1 MRKYIKNHTYIFLI
15 VFFIVSIVIY
25 QKKTEPS
32 QVPINKLE
40 NLVIEEPIM
49 LEAQQPTSNINT
61 KRHEIS
67 SIANTLTAENENV
80 DSFSKKEKKVINVTD
95 NFQEKVVNPASVFI
109 RLGKK
114 YSDQLPK
121 LVSVEMAGNYVDVNS
136 TFNLLQRSTNGD
148 LDAKSRYE
156 EILNDL
162 KIHADAGDVRA
173 QQDYAMFLSLNAGS
187 FSANLNDS
195 QKIAFAELAKNYYAK
210 AASSGQARAAVNI
223 SNNAAMLDLIKD
235 PEEALAWGF
244 IAKKMGERPADLVV
258 CIDNSFICT
267 EEMFAKALE
276 LAKFYIDFYEF
287 KLDK

>member
-1 MRKYIKNHTYIFLI
+1 MRKYINNHTYIFLI

-173 QQDYAMFLSLNAGS
+173 QQDYAMFLSLNVHYPNAYPDIKQRTS
-187 FSANLNDS
+187 YSETS
-195 QKIAFAELAKNYYAK
+195 KENYIRAII
-210 AASSGQARAAVNI
+210 SGQAQSAVNI
-223 SNNAAMLDLIKD
+223 SNDSILGIKKD
-235 PEEALAWGF
+235 PVEALAWGF
-244 IAKKMGERPADLVV
+244 IAKKMGARSAESVV
-258 CIDNSFICT
+258 CVDNNVTCT
-267 EEMFAKALE
+267 EEMFANALKD
-276 LAKFYIDFYEF
+276 AKFYIDFYEF

>member
-1 MRKYIKNHTYIFLI
+1 MRKYINNHTYIFLI
-15 VFFIVSIVIY
+15 VFFFVSIIIY
-25 QKKTEPS
+25 QKKNES
-32 QVPINKLE
+32 IQVNFNKHESSPIEKIIVSE
-40 NLVIEEPIM
+40 AEEPI
-49 LEAQQPTSNINT
+49 P
-61 KRHEIS
+61 KRDARSKEIG
-67 SIANTLTAENENV
+67 SIANAATTETKTFNTSSEKGENHISVGDSVQENPR
-80 DSFSKKEKKVINVTD
+80 S
-95 NFQEKVVNPASVFI
+95 PASEYI

-121 LVSVEMAGNYVDVNS
+121 LFSAEIAGNYIDINS
-136 TFNLLQRSTNGD
+136 TFNLLKRSVNGESD
-148 LDAKSRYE
+148 TKLKYE

-173 QQDYAMFLSLNAGS
+173 QQDYAMFLTLNAGS
-187 FSANLNDS
+187 FSANLNAS